1 MNTEFISLLAD
12 LALTT
17 SVIVAVI
24 FGVVQVKSANRDR
37 HERLTLDTL
46 RGFQTREFAGLMLYI
61 LDHDFPTTEEGFNAL
76 PEEARTNY
84 IQFAQE
90 MESLGIMVAEKFI
103 DMNLVDKTLGLF
115 VISSWEKYK
124 PMYTDLRVKI
134 PDPFLGEYFQWL
146 AERLNERLEKNP
158 RVPYYQTTAIKS

>member
-37 HERLTLDTL
+37 RERLTLDTL

-103 DMNLVDKTLGLF
+103 DINLVDKTLGLF

-146 AERLNERLEKNP
+146 AERLNERLEINP